1 MVLHPGDS
9 FSDTV
14 TPEAMKSRSMLARFA
29 MLGVVVGTFACESED
44 ERNASRA
51 RDARAKSGS
60 EQAGARRCGDFLSEE
75 EAKELGIL
83 DYRPGKGDKNP
94 LRGVVCATHP
104 IVLTVFMA
112 AQYPTM
118 LAGAKSLKGM
128 REIEGANL
136 GGETFWFHALD
147 ANQVMFVSKSGNYA
161 FGVSGEDKAL
171 VEKAA
176 KMAAEGR

>member
-1 MVLHPGDS
+1 MALSPGRQ

-14 TPEAMKSRSMLARFA
+14 TPEAMKSRKILVRFA
-29 MLGVVVGTFACESED
+29 TLGVVVGTFACESAD
-44 ERNASRA
+44 ERKAA
-51 RDARAKSGS
+51 RVADARAESGS
-60 EQAGARRCGDFLSEE
+60 EQAGARRCGDFLSED

-83 DYRPGKGDKNP
+83 DYRAGKGDKNP

-128 REIEGANL
+128 REIEGASL
-136 GGETFWFHALD
+136 GRETFWFHALD

-176 KMAAEGR
+176 KMAAEDR